1 MQSSLEGVKK
11 PDRAIYR
18 RVLERLGVRAEEAV
32 FLDDIG
38 TNLKPA
44 RDMGIHTIKASVCT
58 HTHTHTLYNT
68 LQGIIQ
74 LLSQKLISSFN

>member
-1 MQSSLEGVKK
+1 MKK

-58 HTHTHTLYNT
+58 HTHTHTHTLYNA